1 MRYEIHIKYI
11 VCTWYFKAL
20 LGKIFRYLD
29 SKESN
34 VALGPTCNYLS
45 GILHSMKIALLFT
58 LHFASLKDKQVEESE
73 ILLIFIL
80 LIYYLFILLIYIE
93 STESDIH
100 DILANHISVFLC
112 RECDKDTKQYS

>member
-1 MRYEIHIKYI
+1 
-11 VCTWYFKAL
+11 
-20 LGKIFRYLD
+20 
-29 SKESN
+29 
-34 VALGPTCNYLS
+34 
-45 GILHSMKIALLFT
+45 MKIALLFT